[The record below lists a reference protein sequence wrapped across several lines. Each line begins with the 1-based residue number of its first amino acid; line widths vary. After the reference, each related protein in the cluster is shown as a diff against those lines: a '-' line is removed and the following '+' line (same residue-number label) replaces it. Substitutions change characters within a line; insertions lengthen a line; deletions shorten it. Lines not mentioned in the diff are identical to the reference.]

1 MILIVAAGVVAAY
14 FTMLFSVATAMD
26 EVQGRMVGRRL
37 DPILVAVAVLVVGL
51 AIRAAV
57 LWKVEDREIG

>member
-1 MILIVAAGVVAAY
+1 
-14 FTMLFSVATAMD
+14 MLFSVATAMD